1 MINAPLRPGEEPEQ
15 EHEVQT
21 EVLGKHNLVW
31 FKKSVEV
38 LPEHSWCNE
47 LVNADK
53 EPEEHE
59 LQFGSIV
66 MFGKCIKK
74 FLNKDKITKAD
85 LKTIPTRYFFNND
98 LEYLRHGNEEKKYAF
113 LIISVKRIKVVKKY
127 GYRYLDEIVVK
138 RVDKKDYTFLE
149 CDFPRL
155 NQNDIKD
162 MYLLKIQDKIHH
174 IDGVDEFDLI
184 NALQLYIRRI
194 VIRKRVD
201 DAQLGVKSYQKKLN
215 LTKP

>member
-1 MINAPLRPGEEPEQ
+1 MVSLFQSTSTPSTDPTEYELKHQLYEKMLETAAYLS
-15 EHEVQT
+15 HE
-21 EVLGKHNLVW
+21 KHHALYD
-31 FKKSVEV
+31 KSVEV
-38 LPEHSWCNE
+38 LPEQSWCNE

-98 LEYLRHGNEEKKYAF
+98 LDYLRHGNEEKKYAF

-127 GYRYLDEIVVK
+127 GYGYLDEIVVK

-184 NALQLYIRRI
+184 NAL
-194 VIRKRVD
+194 
-201 DAQLGVKSYQKKLN
+201 
-215 LTKP
+215 